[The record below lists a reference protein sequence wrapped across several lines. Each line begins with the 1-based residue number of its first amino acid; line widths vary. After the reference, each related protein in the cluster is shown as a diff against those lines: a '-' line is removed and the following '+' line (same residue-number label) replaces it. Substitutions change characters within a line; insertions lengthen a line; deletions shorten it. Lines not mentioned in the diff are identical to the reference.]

1 LRLAGIAVVDCIEHQ
16 FDPGRDSQLVEDAEQ
31 VFLDGVLAK
40 VEFPSRGAI
49 AETLGNESHHWF
61 FPRGK
66 ELAAVRVGHTQ
77 VGRFR
82 N

>member
-1 LRLAGIAVVDCIEHQ
+1 MVDGIEHQ

-40 VEFPSRGAI
+40 VEFPSRVAI
-49 AETLGNESHHWF
+49 AETLGNESHHLF

-66 ELAAVRVGHTQ
+66 ELVAI
-77 VGRFR
+77 
-82 N
+82 